1 MKILRNCVFNH
12 YLDEYFEARKYSED
26 CQKHYEETVNVFVKT
41 LNMSNV
47 GSHSYW
53 SLHPEEFWGQQKEL
67 ADSTRQLKILRKSL
81 ASQAKEAKKNFKKSQ
96 HLLSIAQF
104 NLDKAIKIQN
114 GINSRNIYNLLDT
127 DDIES
132 IEKKNYYKLAALPIY
147 STEDMANTSG
157 FNPTVLKQQQ
167 YLMQNGLV
175 STKC

>member
-26 CQKHYEETVNVFVKT
+26 CQKHYEETVNIFVKT

-67 ADSTRQLKILRKSL
+67 ADSTKQLKILRKSL

-104 NLDKAIKIQN
+104 NLDKAIKIQS
-114 GINSRNIYNLLDT
+114 GINNRNIYNLLDT
-127 DDIES
+127 EDIQKE
-132 IEKKNYYKLAALPIY
+132 NYYNLDALPVY
-147 STEDMANTSG
+147 PTENAANTSG
-157 FNPTVLKQQQ
+157 FNPTVLKRQQDF
-167 YLMQNGLV
+167 MKNC
-175 STKC
+175 STPN